1 MRYRDKHAIVTGG
14 LGFIGSNLAL
24 RLIEEGARVTVLDS
38 AIPGCGS
45 NRFNLQPANGHI
57 NVVVRDISKADELPG
72 LLASAHVVFNLA
84 GEISHLRSM
93 RDPIRDLKLNATA
106 QLQFLESCVRH
117 LPGVRVVYASTRQI
131 YGVPRY
137 LPMDE
142 LHPIDPIDF
151 NGVHKAA
158 ADLYHGLYSRSGA
171 LDACVIRLTNVY
183 GPRMALNVPG
193 QGFLTHY
200 FRRLLVGEDLEVF
213 GDGTQLRD
221 PVYVDDAVDAFL
233 AAGAAPKL
241 NERVLNLGGPQALPI
256 AEIAA
261 IAAAQAGV
269 QVTFRSF
276 PEELKPIDIGSYYAN
291 STRIHT
297 SLGWTP
303 KVQFAEGVQQTLH
316 YFRSHLANYLD
327 PKDLPVGAQAR

>member
-57 NVVVRDISKADELPG
+57 DVVVRDISKADELPG
-72 LLASAHVVFNLA
+72 LLASAHVGFNLA

-158 ADLYHGLYSRSGA
+158 ADLYHGLYSRAGA

-193 QGFLTHY
+193 QGFLSHY

-241 NERVLNLGGPQALPI
+241 TERVMNLGGPQALPI

-269 QVTFRSF
+269 QVSFRSF

-291 STRIHT
+291 STRIQT
-297 SLGWTP
+297 ALGWTP
-303 KVQFAEGVQQTLH
+303 QVQFAGGVQQTLH
-316 YFRSHLANYLD
+316 YFRNHLANYLD
-327 PKDLPVGAQAR
+327 AKDLPVGAQAR

>member
-1 MRYRDKHAIVTGG
+1 MRYRGKHAIVTGG
-14 LGFIGSNLAL
+14 LGFLGSNLAL

-57 NVVVRDISKADELPG
+57 NVVIRDISQADELPG
-72 LLASAHVVFNLA
+72 LLASAQVIFNLA

-117 LPGVRVVYASTRQI
+117 QRGVRVVYASTRQI

-151 NGVHKAA
+151 NGVHKAS
-158 ADLYHGLYSRSGA
+158 ADLYHGLYSRAGS
-171 LDACVIRLTNVY
+171 LDACVLRLTNVY

-200 FRRLLVGEDLEVF
+200 FRRLLLGENLEVF

-221 PVYVDDAVDAFL
+221 PVYADDAVEAFL
-233 AAGAAPKL
+233 LAGAV
-241 NERVLNLGGPQALPI
+241 ERLPERIFNLGGPEPLRI

-261 IAAAQAGV
+261 ISAAQTGA
-269 QVTFRSF
+269 QVIFKSF
-276 PEELKPIDIGSYYAN
+276 PEELKPIDIGSYYADY
-291 STRIHT
+291 SRIT
-297 SLGWTP
+297 TALGWTP
-303 KVQFAEGVQQTLH
+303 KVSFKDGARKTLD
-316 YFRSHLANYLD
+316 YFRPLLANYLPD
-327 PKDLPVGAQAR
+327 ESR